1 MTDQEDSAWPM
12 LLGERYRGSFFNTQV
27 TKKTGAKVPLPAITD
42 PEAAFQL
49 VSGAP
54 VTPTRAHAGAG
65 LLHTLEDVLE
75 AGLFPGDPDDSTA
88 DIMSTSSP
96 TAQQVAQL
104 MTGRGALLG
113 DHGKALQG
121 KGTPS
126 PAGGRKAALHRQIS
140 FPDLLLGTYLVVA
153 AGWSVTWLD
162 GRHAFF
168 LAFQG
173 AAFLAAGLDLVGD
186 PS

>member
-1 MTDQEDSAWPM
+1 M
-12 LLGERYRGSFFNTQV
+12 LLDTRRFPNFVTQV
-27 TKKTGAKVPLPAITD
+27 TKKTGAKIPLPAITD

-88 DIMSTSSP
+88 DIMSTNSP

-121 KGTPS
+121 KGTPP
-126 PAGGRKAALHRQIS
+126 PAKLHRQIS

-153 AGWSVTWLD
+153 SGWSVAWLD